1 MKGNIMKRPNDLT
14 IKLSSDQ
21 PRYVSDGS
29 VCYTMTPVGHALY
42 ILGDMWEMSLE
53 EVVAKIAS
61 AAITEE
67 ERFIVDGK
75 YVKPHRRV
83 VPTAADYE

>member
-1 MKGNIMKRPNDLT
+1 MKRPDDLT

-21 PRYVSDGS
+21 PRYASNGRVG
-29 VCYTMTPVGHALY
+29 YAMTPVGHMLY

-53 EVVAKIAS
+53 EVVEKIAS
-61 AAITEE
+61 AAVMEE

-83 VPTAADYE
+83 VPTAADHA